1 MMKIRQNDYVLIN
14 ADKLRLWYKL
24 LKKTG
29 LNTKGFVREEIKNIL
44 EEETNGIKN
53 QVNDDSKF

>member
-1 MMKIRQNDYVLIN
+1 MMKMRQKDYVLIN
-14 ADKLRLWYKL
+14 VDKLRLWYNL

-29 LNTKGFVREEIKNIL
+29 LNTKGFVREEIKNIS